1 MFDTSGL
8 SKSDPMFSNDNKKV
22 LGKFKDECNG
32 IQISE
37 YVGLRPKLYS
47 MRLDRADYITRADN
61 SIKMETKK
69 AKGTARSV
77 VKNEITF
84 NDYVQTLNTGQS
96 MRHSQ
101 ANFRTQAHQ
110 IYTTRTTKTSL
121 SAFDNKRYL
130 AADGITSK
138 AYGHFTIN

>member
-1 MFDTSGL
+1 
-8 SKSDPMFSNDNKKV
+8 MFSNDNKKV
-22 LGKFKDECNG
+22 LGKFKNENNG